1 MTPEFECFV
10 RQQLAP
16 LMRDGTPFDQIQF
29 FLDIQYYLR
38 GECTTWLEKKDAN
51 EKLQK
56 FNYFL
61 THKIGVDVSLPM
73 FDIDDNGPTCV
84 VVDGRMPYDL
94 AREKEYK
101 HRKQREKDRSDLCII
116 L

>member
-1 MTPEFECFV
+1 MPEFKCFV

-16 LMRDGTPFDQIQF
+16 MKVGIPFDQIEF

-38 GECTTWLEKKDAN
+38 GECITWLEKKEAN

-61 THKIGVDVSLPM
+61 THKIGVVVHLPM
-73 FDIDDNGPTCV
+73 FNIDENGQMEEDV
-84 VVDGRMPYDL
+84 
-94 AREKEYK
+94 
-101 HRKQREKDRSDLCII
+101 CII

>member
-38 GECTTWLEKKDAN
+38 GECTTWLEKKEAN

-61 THKIGVDVSLPM
+61 THKIGVVVHLPM
-73 FDIDDNGPTCV
+73 FNIDENGQ
-84 VVDGRMPYDL
+84 M
-94 AREKEYK
+94 EE
-101 HRKQREKDRSDLCII
+101 DLCII